1 MEDKIKKLISKII
14 EKAYEISTQTEHDVF
29 ITYFAH
35 TNNLV
40 IEICRN
46 GWVYEQGEEE
56 RERMDISIKS
66 ATALNELEE
75 VIEKLK
81 EYEKG
86 E

>member
-14 EKAYEISTQTEHDVF
+14 EKAYEISIQTEHDVF
-29 ITYFAH
+29 ITYFGH

-40 IEICRN
+40 IEICKN
-46 GWVYEQGEEE
+46 GWVYEQGEE
-56 RERMDISIKS
+56 REYMDISIKS

>member
-29 ITYFAH
+29 IEYFGHA
-35 TNNLV
+35 NSLF
-40 IEICRN
+40 IEICKN
-46 GWVYEQGEEE
+46 GWVYEQGE
-56 RERMDISIKS
+56 REHMDISIKS